1 MEREELLK
9 KTAYLTD
16 NINKKVR
23 SFKKENYGGYYDYML
38 NNTTAEYDTKINL
51 KMKSGYLTK
60 SKKEL
65 NKLSDLDLQNLY
77 DDLQKLQTN
86 EKHGTTKRFNQI
98 EKPNLEKSLS
108 TIKNTIGVERFNKI
122 KGDKSEVDTMIE
134 FIKRKDELNNKKGAT
149 YSSIQILVQMS
160 IENPTSEEDKKIMLR
175 TADRMEQARELM
187 QRNTVVMEGRRKSGN
202 RN

>member
-1 MEREELLK
+1 
-9 KTAYLTD
+9 
-16 NINKKVR
+16 
-23 SFKKENYGGYYDYML
+23 
-38 NNTTAEYDTKINL
+38 
-51 KMKSGYLTK
+51 
-60 SKKEL
+60 
-65 NKLSDLDLQNLY
+65 
-77 DDLQKLQTN
+77 
-86 EKHGTTKRFNQI
+86 
-98 EKPNLEKSLS
+98 
-108 TIKNTIGVERFNKI
+108 
-122 KGDKSEVDTMIE
+122 MIE